1 GFVSLNTLS
10 LSGVVCPA
18 PQIQNGRVA
27 VPKPRYT
34 YRDSVTFK
42 CHRGFTLRGHPTSQC
57 QGDRRWHPP
66 LPVCEQG
73 KNQLLALLGLH
84 I

>member
-1 GFVSLNTLS
+1 
-10 LSGVVCPA
+10 CPA

-27 VPKPRYT
+27 VPKLRYT

-42 CHRGFTLRGHPTSQC
+42 CRRGFTLRGHPTSHC

-66 LPVCEQG
+66 VPVCEQG
-73 KNQLLALLGLH
+73 KNQLLALSGLH
-84 I
+84 IPP

>member
-1 GFVSLNTLS
+1 
-10 LSGVVCPA
+10 CPV
-18 PQIQNGRVA
+18 PQIPNGRVA

-42 CHRGFTLRGHPTSQC
+42 CRRGFTLRGHPTSQC
-57 QGDRRWHPP
+57 RGDRTWHPP
-66 LPVCEQG
+66 VPVCEQG
-73 KNQLLALLGLH
+73 KDRLLALLGLH